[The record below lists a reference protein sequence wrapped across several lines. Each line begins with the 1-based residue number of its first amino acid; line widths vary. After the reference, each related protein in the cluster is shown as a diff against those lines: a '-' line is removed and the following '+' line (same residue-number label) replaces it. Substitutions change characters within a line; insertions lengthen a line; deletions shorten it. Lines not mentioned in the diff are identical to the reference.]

1 MSRHGTRGVSTV
13 GTVLLAATLALF
25 VATFLSRWIV
35 VDVKP
40 QAGHGPRVMLPV
52 PLPLLQLA
60 MRAVPEHEVSGRMP
74 AEVTRQRA
82 QVLEAMRMLER
93 APDTTLLQVTS
104 PDAKVLIRKV
114 GDRLELSVDDDE
126 TRVRGGLPLASVRK
140 VLERWDWQVMHP
152 GVAMDLLAAAG
163 RGELLRVDAP
173 DAQVSIRVF

>member
-1 MSRHGTRGVSTV
+1 MSTHSSRGVSTI
-13 GTVLLAATLALF
+13 GTVLLAATAALF
-25 VATFLSRWIV
+25 VATFLSRWMV

-40 QAGHGPRVMLPV
+40 QPGHGPRMILPI

-82 QVLEAMRMLER
+82 QVLQALRMLER
-93 APDTTLLQVTS
+93 APDTTLLQVS
-104 PDAKVLIRKV
+104 APDTKVLIRKV

-126 TRVRGGLPLASVRK
+126 TTVRGGMALANVRQ

-163 RGELLRVDAP
+163 RGELLHVAAP
-173 DAQVSIRVF
+173 DAQVSIRIF

>member
-1 MSRHGTRGVSTV
+1 MSMHRTRGVSTV
-13 GTVLLAATLALF
+13 GTVLVAATAALF
-25 VATFLSRWIV
+25 VATFLSRWMV
-35 VDVKP
+35 VDVRP
-40 QAGHGPRVMLPV
+40 QPGHGPRVILPV

-104 PDAKVLIRKV
+104 PDTRVLIRKV
-114 GDRLELSVDDDE
+114 GDRLELSVDDDD
-126 TRVRGGLPLASVRK
+126 TKVRGGLPLANVRK
-140 VLERWDWQVMHP
+140 VLDRWDWQVMHP
-152 GVAMDLLAAAG
+152 GVALDLLAAAG
-163 RGELLRVDAP
+163 RGELLHVDAP